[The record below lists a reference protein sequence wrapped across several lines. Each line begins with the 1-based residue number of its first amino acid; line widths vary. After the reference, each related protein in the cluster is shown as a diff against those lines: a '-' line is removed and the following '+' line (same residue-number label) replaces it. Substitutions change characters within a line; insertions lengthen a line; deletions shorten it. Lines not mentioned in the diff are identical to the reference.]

1 MELSR
6 KQTAL
11 IIGGTVAGVAG
22 IGALFWFMSRPA
34 AAGPTTMS
42 DCSIVDYSEANIWRR
57 PKWVLQETYRGVRIY
72 RDDLKRYPHPK
83 TGQMIL
89 NPSYGA
95 FGAFISSGNPSS
107 ALKIEDVRQM
117 IDDACPG
124 GMGAHGE
131 EIRWYEQHPQMPKPC
146 EPWPGCLDTKS
157 APVIT
162 PSSVPREMPT
172 GHERP
177 HPEWCDCYS
186 CGC

>member
-22 IGALFWFMSRPA
+22 IGPLFWFMSRPA

-57 PKWVLQETYRGVRIY
+57 PKLVLQETYRGVRIY
-72 RDDLKRYPHPK
+72 RDALKRYPHPK

-95 FGAFISSGNPSS
+95 FGAFISSGNPSG

-117 IDDACPG
+117 IDEACAG
-124 GMGAHGE
+124 GAT
-131 EIRWYEQHPQMPKPC
+131 Y
-146 EPWPGCLDTKS
+146 S

-162 PSSVPREMPT
+162 PSPCPRDMPT
-172 GHERP
+172 GP
-177 HPEWCDCYS
+177 A
-186 CGC
+186 